1 MHSFRMILAKMSHV
15 RFVAATLL
23 AAVLATVLASAV
35 GQAHELWIETDGSAR
50 IGRDHGVN
58 ICWGHSGQREGGA
71 RLAGQ
76 ESKLTA
82 CLLGPGGRTALK
94 LTKADDCFVTGFAPE
109 GAGGHVVGAELQVG
123 IIEREMH
130 SIPTKTRIVMYG
142 KSCVQVGGGRGEM
155 TAPLGFDL
163 EIVPVGLAGEPKP
176 GDLVTVRVVHKGQ
189 PIGGKDV
196 LLTAATS
203 GPLPRSEDPRV
214 QTSEWSLAAMA
225 DPKTGEATFPLIVDG
240 QHLFTVKYFDET
252 PGTYD
257 GDRNDSSEFSH
268 LRKGD
273 KYERTMY
280 VSTLTVQVR
289 K

>member
-1 MHSFRMILAKMSHV
+1 MRRFRLILAEISRV
-15 RFVAATLL
+15 RFFAAALL
-23 AAVLATVLASAV
+23 AAVAAVLSAAP
-35 GQAHELWIETDGSAR
+35 GQAHEVWIETDASAR
-50 IGRDHGVN
+50 IGQGHEVLV
-58 ICWGHSGQREGGA
+58 CWGHSGHREGGA

-94 LTKADDCFVTGFAPE
+94 LTKADDCFVAKFAPE
-109 GAGGHVVGAELQVG
+109 GAAGHVVGAELQVG

-130 SIPTKTRIVMYG
+130 SIPTRTRIVMYG
-142 KSCVQVGGGRGEM
+142 KSCVQVGGGREAM

-176 GDLVTVRVVHKGQ
+176 GDLVTVKVLHKGQ
-189 PIGGKDV
+189 PIGGKNV
-196 LLTAATS
+196 LVTAATS
-203 GPLPRSEDPRV
+203 GPLPPTEDARV
-214 QTSEWSLAAMA
+214 QTHEWSIEAMA
-225 DPKTGEATFPLIVDG
+225 DPKTGEATFPLIVGG

-273 KYERTMY
+273 KFERTMY
-280 VSTLTVQVR
+280 G
-289 K
+289 